1 MKKVQITDA
10 NVIETIRSIM
20 PAATTE
26 KNGLMDSKGFII
38 QGSFLDLD
46 ADGLPNGALR
56 VQVSDG
62 KDYGDFHLPFRYNSI
77 ATVITQIVGFQLS
90 SSQDGRMAFR
100 TKWDNWSEWKIIQS
114 V

>member
-1 MKKVQITDA
+1 MKKVQVTNVD
-10 NVIETIRSIM
+10 VIEAIRSAM
-20 PAATTE
+20 PVATTG

-46 ADGLPNGALR
+46 ADDLPNGALR

-62 KDYGDFHLPFRYNSI
+62 KDYRDFHLPFKFNSI
-77 ATVITQIVGFQLS
+77 VTIITQIVGFQLS

-100 TKWDNWSEWKIIQS
+100 TKWDAWSEWMIIQH